1 MPFINLPLR
10 AKPVRLIT
18 TVFATARLPKFM
30 CSLGNL
36 FFQTHV
42 FVHFGNGRSGFGN
55 FLVFHGGGVD
65 IKTQNNRNPIPRI
78 RHSDCGRPR
87 CRRGADGP
95 HGRSRDD
102 GIRHCA
108 DAAASAPPLAQLCEC
123 PTARHIHHKPLWVT
137 SPAAP
142 AVVPG
147 QGSEIP
153 EQRKQ
158 SSHQQS

>member
-1 MPFINLPLR
+1 
-10 AKPVRLIT
+10 
-18 TVFATARLPKFM
+18 
-30 CSLGNL
+30 
-36 FFQTHV
+36 
-42 FVHFGNGRSGFGN
+42 
-55 FLVFHGGGVD
+55 HGGLTRSFLELLIYSFGWWFEVEVVVG
-65 IKTQNNRNPIPRI
+65 ILKTQNNRNPIPRI
-78 RHSDCGRPR
+78 RRSDCGRPR
-87 CRRGADGP
+87 CRREVDEA

-123 PTARHIHHKPLWVT
+123 LAARHIHHRPLWVT
-137 SPAAP
+137 SPAAL